1 MRSQIG
7 KEDNV
12 SKQIN
17 QLNKELR
24 TIYTEN
30 SDEALVVYFTRSY
43 QKAIE
48 QLSLGCCW
56 YHTDL
61 WSIEMTLNNIDMTA
75 TM

>member
-43 QKAIE
+43 QKVHRTIVPRLILVSHRFLVYRNDTK
-48 QLSLGCCW
+48 Q
-56 YHTDL
+56 Y
-61 WSIEMTLNNIDMTA
+61 
-75 TM
+75 